1 MPNNGRITLCPY
13 YRDEK
18 NLSISCEDTFRRF
31 RWPAQKSKWM
41 DDYCDKDWNACPYA
55 ETLNEM
61 YENLVEGD
69 EMNNKNKMLAQK
81 NAALEKELRKT
92 ASMLG
97 RADKREK
104 EKDQT
109 ILELRRKNR
118 YLEEKYVEQRNVIE
132 EAKKAEKRIQRE
144 INIITSVHEGLI
156 AYLMATY
163 TDGSFLKADFDEW
176 TEKYEYHIS
185 ADFDDEDKIVRYK
198 VDVNEFGSVG
208 PASENESAGR
218 EETEGAGC
226 EVESS
231 QQEEV

>member
-55 ETLNEM
+55 DTLNKM

-69 EMNNKNKMLAQK
+69 EMGNDIKMLTQK
-81 NAALEKELRKT
+81 KTALEKELRKT

-104 EKDQT
+104 EKDQQ

-118 YLEEKYVEQRNVIE
+118 YLEEKYVEQRDKLQ
-132 EAKKAEKRIQRE
+132 EAADKETRMLNE
-144 INIITSVHEGLI
+144 MDIITSIHEGMI

-163 TDGSFLKADFDEW
+163 TGGTFLKADFDKWVDRFEYKLSA
-176 TEKYEYHIS
+176 EYEN
-185 ADFDDEDKIVRYK
+185 DKIVKYK
-198 VDVNEFGSVG
+198 VDVNEFRLDG
-208 PASENESAGR
+208 PATENESAGR
-218 EETEGAGC
+218 EEAEGAGC
-226 EVESS
+226 KVENS
-231 QQEEV
+231 QQKEV